1 MQNPE
6 TELEP
11 QRKDGLVEVQAGM
24 MKRILLIGIMAVLA
38 GCGGTSFVPNPAQ
51 AQAQIRPI
59 LVVGT
64 FPDETAFLE
73 SQMVVERELSIQN
86 RRVLEG
92 ILGGKSV
99 VLAVVGVGSVNS
111 SSGVSLLIE
120 RYQPTAVLLNGVAG
134 GLEEALPG
142 DVVIG
147 TRLLHYGFAQLTDD
161 GYSPW
166 PTYQPDYVTKNP
178 LYFTPDQGLLRLARE
193 AGQQLQLPP
202 ITIEGQTRIPKVI
215 EGSISSE
222 DVFSEVLQRNQ
233 EIARDYGVNTFE
245 EEGAPVAQ
253 TCYQLGIPFLVIRGI
268 SNRAEED
275 GFETFEQLSLVAA
288 EAANRLVLEIIESL

>member
-1 MQNPE
+1 
-6 TELEP
+6 
-11 QRKDGLVEVQAGM
+11 M

-73 SQMVVERELSIQN
+73 SQMVVERELSLQN

>member
-1 MQNPE
+1 
-6 TELEP
+6 
-11 QRKDGLVEVQAGM
+11 
-24 MKRILLIGIMAVLA
+24 MKRVLLIGMVAILA

-92 ILGGKSV
+92 TLGGKSV

-147 TRLLHYGFAQLTDD
+147 TRLLRRCGAHVRDL
-161 GYSPW
+161 
-166 PTYQPDYVTKNP
+166 
-178 LYFTPDQGLLRLARE
+178 LAR
-193 AGQQLQLPP
+193 
-202 ITIEGQTRIPKVI
+202 
-215 EGSISSE
+215 
-222 DVFSEVLQRNQ
+222 
-233 EIARDYGVNTFE
+233 
-245 EEGAPVAQ
+245 
-253 TCYQLGIPFLVIRGI
+253 
-268 SNRAEED
+268 
-275 GFETFEQLSLVAA
+275 
-288 EAANRLVLEIIESL
+288 